1 MGGGGGMVGSSGGS
15 PGATGGANASGTGGG
30 PEAGSGGSPGS
41 GGRSGSGGSPGSGG
55 SGGSPAVSSGGTQG
69 SGGRAASGGSPGSGG
84 SAGAAGTTGSGG
96 RASGGSAT
104 GGGPGGG
111 AAGRGSGGAGS
122 GGAGGGRSGSGGSG
136 SAGTVYSQCRFHFG
150 TIDSVAKNNSAM
162 IAQLDFFTPGWM
174 GQQDTFDMQYVCDE
188 AKAGATFAAQVPAIV
203 AYVAAFYAKRHDN
216 LKDCNASGSQQDLCT
231 VGAGFITDNLAKI
244 VATYESYAA
253 GFAACYGT
261 TRPIIFMMEPDFYQY
276 TISNQQRPWTVDTA
290 GTIMSMF
297 VGAIRK
303 HLPNAVFS
311 MDISPWVAPNDG
323 SDNGQQW
330 YSHFDMTQFTFINTS
345 GGSTQ
350 ADNARIRGD
359 MMTWAGVSKVTGK
372 PIMADT
378 GYGVNGS
385 SAGPDPAW
393 DAPANINARIT
404 DGVVSISQYNPA
416 STWGTTIT
424 GIRGQLG
431 TPRFCP

>member
-1 MGGGGGMVGSSGGS
+1 
-15 PGATGGANASGTGGG
+15 
-30 PEAGSGGSPGS
+30 
-41 GGRSGSGGSPGSGG
+41 
-55 SGGSPAVSSGGTQG
+55 
-69 SGGRAASGGSPGSGG
+69 
-84 SAGAAGTTGSGG
+84 
-96 RASGGSAT
+96 
-104 GGGPGGG
+104 
-111 AAGRGSGGAGS
+111 
-122 GGAGGGRSGSGGSG
+122 
-136 SAGTVYSQCRFHFG
+136 
-150 TIDSVAKNNSAM
+150 M

-188 AKAGATFAAQVPAIV
+188 TKSGGAFAAQVPAIV
-203 AYVAAFYAKRHDN
+203 AYVAAFYAKRHDD
-216 LKDCNASGSQQDLCT
+216 LKDCNASGAQQDLC
-231 VGAGFITDNLAKI
+231 VAGAGFITDNLAKI

-276 TISNQQRPWTVDTA
+276 TISNQQRPWTADTA

-330 YSHFDMTQFTFINTS
+330 YSHFDMSLFTFINTS

-350 ADNARIRGD
+350 ANNARIRGD

-393 DAPANINARIT
+393 DMPANINARIT
-404 DGVVSISQYNPA
+404 DGVISISQYNPA
-416 STWGTTIT
+416 SSWGTTIA
-424 GIRGQLG
+424 GVRAQLSA
-431 TPRFCP
+431 PRSCP